1 MGGTSHPYPD
11 PRSPPPHT
19 QAAWGQAVLL
29 LQNKANWPPP
39 GCRGSVVR
47 ARGAG
52 VQWCNQWLRMGQW
65 CRPMTQGVNGP
76 ICRLVAQGVSGV
88 TQQARG
94 AGVSGPICRPMAQG
108 VSGGGSWHRGS
119 VVRSAGPWG
128 RGSVVRPHK
137 PVAQGV
143 SGCHIP
149 LEQAR
154 SVQGYQPL
162 PRRIHWV
169 PWWPQASS
177 EKSLNEWVQ
186 GANPGQQVLEPG
198 VGEPGPRGAPERTGP
213 RVLGL
218 CQLTA
223 SDLPEGPSTECSP
236 ETSSFNKTSAGP
248 MVCDLG
254 KSPVPRD

>member
-1 MGGTSHPYPD
+1 MPACDAGGQWSD
-11 PRSPPPHT
+11 L
-19 QAAWGQAVLL
+19 QAY
-29 LQNKANWPPP
+29 
-39 GCRGSVVR
+39 
-47 ARGAG
+47 GAG
-52 VQWCNQWLRMGQW
+52 GQWCNQWLRVGQW
-65 CRPMTQGVNGP
+65 CQPMTQGVNGP
-76 ICRLVAQGVSGV
+76 ICRLVVQGSVVRSAGPWRRESVVQPHRSVAQ
-88 TQQARG
+88 
-94 AGVSGPICRPMAQG
+94 GVSGPICRPMVQG
-108 VSGGGSWHRGS
+108 VSGGDSWHRGS

-128 RGSVVRPHK
+128 RGSVVWPHK

-143 SGCHIP
+143 SGCPVP

-162 PRRIHWV
+162 PRPIHWV

-177 EKSLNEWVQ
+177 EKSLNQWVQ

-254 KSPVPRD
+254 KLPVPRG